1 MTWKYDVRE
10 YDDYEEFSVV
20 NEHQIKLSS
29 LDLNASILKFKSKAY
44 QVTILAKGTFWQM
57 NYKGIFPSAAIIR
70 CWRKKNFK

>member
-57 NYKGIFPSAAIIR
+57 NYKAE
-70 CWRKKNFK
+70 KYKNNKIWVTTDN